1 MKFSLFFI
9 QYTGSLLC
17 ELVSKSMNKPMSE
30 PRGVAK
36 RQKIVSVLVGFII
49 GFLLVGVPLF
59 FILGFGPLFMLYI
72 HLYLKDL
79 LILAGFL
86 GLIGIIFLVR
96 FLIVKLR

>member
-1 MKFSLFFI
+1 MS
-9 QYTGSLLC
+9 

-30 PRGVAK
+30 PMGVAK
-36 RQKIVSVLVGFII
+36 RKKIVSVLVGFII

-59 FILGFGPLFMLYI
+59 FILGFGPLFSLYI

-96 FLIVKLR
+96 FLIVRFR